1 MKVEKVNAFQG
12 EVNFLKTDKIVSFSE
27 KMLKSKGIDVNGRK
41 IIKAGTIYPAN
52 DATAKGIVLYDVDV
66 TGGDTVGALMVE
78 GYVIASRLHTQ
89 PDQAAKTALKEIKFV

>member
-12 EVNFLKTDKIVSFSE
+12 EVNFLQTDKIVSFSE
-27 KMLKSKGIDVNGRK
+27 KMLKSKGI
-41 IIKAGTIYPAN
+41 
-52 DATAKGIVLYDVDV
+52 VLYDVDV
-66 TGGDTVGALMVE
+66 TAGDTVGALMVE